1 MKNKLRHTGQTLVEF
16 VLILPIFLLLIMA
29 LFDIGRAVLYYAV
42 LNNAAREGT
51 RYAVVQEYAPYT
63 SGTAYNCAD
72 AIPAVYGSIC
82 QEVRD
87 GFAGISDLQRS
98 TIIITH
104 SENTNEDPILKIV
117 VTLGFQPITP
127 GLNLIGD
134 FTLAA
139 DSQMLMTP
147 KAMP

>member
-1 MKNKLRHTGQTLVEF
+1 MKNKLRHAGQTLVEF
-16 VLILPIFLLLIMA
+16 VLILPIFLLLIMG

-51 RYAVVQEYAPYT
+51 RYAVVQEYSAYE
-63 SGTAYNCAD
+63 SGNCNTAASTVNLN
-72 AIPAVYGSIC
+72 IC
-82 QEVRD
+82 QKVRD
-87 GFAGISDLQRS
+87 GFAGIGDLQSS
-98 TIIITH
+98 TITITH
-104 SENTNEDPILKIV
+104 GEDSNEDAIV
-117 VTLGFQPITP
+117 TISVTFDFVPITP

-139 DSQMLMTP
+139 DSRMLMTP